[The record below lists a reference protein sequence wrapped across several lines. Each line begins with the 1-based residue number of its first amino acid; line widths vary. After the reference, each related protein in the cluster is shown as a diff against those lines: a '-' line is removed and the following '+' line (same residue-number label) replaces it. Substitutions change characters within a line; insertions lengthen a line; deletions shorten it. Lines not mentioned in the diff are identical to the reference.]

1 LRSVLAAVSTAA
13 VLAAVCLSGCGSG
26 APPQVTPI
34 SVVGGNVQT
43 GGTEVKATI
52 NVARP
57 ELVPAGNVVWTT
69 DPPNTG
75 RFLQDR
81 GYTASWLAPDV
92 EAETYVLLKAVVTD
106 TRGHS
111 SESTARI
118 LIRPSDGAAK
128 PTVSEP
134 MRVSISIPDTGQV
147 IGPGQELKL
156 SASVTRTDVH
166 PQYEWNIEPADA
178 GDLLR
183 LSGGQSVTWRVPI
196 EVRQDTKVTI
206 RVRATAQD
214 ATGLLEASDSVDFLL
229 SPTGAGDTR
238 LALPPTGLSF
248 EYSSTAPRPNEV
260 VEITVHYQDN
270 GIPVDEILWKVESS
284 PDTPPGELQIFQGPK
299 AVWRAPQQVLANQT
313 AVYVFTVTLRNRRG
327 LTATGA
333 TRVAVRW

>member
-1 LRSVLAAVSTAA
+1 MRSVLAAVCAAA

-34 SVVGGNVQT
+34 TVVGGNVQT
-43 GGTEVKATI
+43 AGAEVKASV

-57 ELVPAGNVVWTT
+57 ELVRESDVVWTT
-69 DPPNTG
+69 DPPNVG

-92 EAETYVLLKAVVTD
+92 RVETYVVLKAVVTD

-111 SESTARI
+111 SESTVRL
-118 LIRPSDGAAK
+118 LIRPAEGAAEPK
-128 PTVSEP
+128 VSEP
-134 MRVSISIPDTGQV
+134 LRVSISLPDTGQV

-156 SASVTRTDVH
+156 SASVTRTDVQ
-166 PQYEWNIEPADA
+166 PQYEWSIEPADV

-183 LSGGQSVTWRVPI
+183 SPGGQSVTWRVP
-196 EVRQDTKVTI
+196 VVVKQDTRVTI
-206 RVRATAQD
+206 RVRATAQG
-214 ATGLLEASDSVDFLL
+214 AEGLLEASDSVDFLL
-229 SPTGAGDTR
+229 SPTGAGDAK

-248 EYSSTAPRPNEV
+248 EYSTTAPRPNEV
-260 VEITVHYQDN
+260 LEITVHYQDN

-284 PDTPPGELQIFQGPK
+284 PDTPAGELQIFQGPK

-313 AVYVFTVTLRNRRG
+313 AVYVFTVTLTNRRG